1 MAAQQPVDGRIL
13 TRYPNS
19 MRGLLALPL
28 LALPLAAAPKPLP
41 SHVTLV
47 RPALPA
53 PKPVLRNLILPP
65 SAVPERPATLTACS
79 SIVIVPADPGLDA
92 NIIRHQP
99 LPVHPMPVYA
109 GRPACR

>member
-1 MAAQQPVDGRIL
+1 MVAQQPVDGRSLI
-13 TRYPNS
+13 RYPDF
-19 MRGLLALPL
+19 MRGLLSLPL

-47 RPALPA
+47 RPALPP

-65 SAVPERPATLTACS
+65 PAAPERPATLTACS
-79 SIVIVPADPGLDA
+79 SIVIVPTDPGLDA

-99 LPVHPMPVYA
+99 LSVHPMPVYA

>member
-1 MAAQQPVDGRIL
+1 
-13 TRYPNS
+13 
-19 MRGLLALPL
+19 
-28 LALPLAAAPKPLP
+28 
-41 SHVTLV
+41 
-47 RPALPA
+47 
-53 PKPVLRNLILPP
+53 
-65 SAVPERPATLTACS
+65 VPERPATLTACS